1 MKITNLTNE
10 SKPIEFMYFL
20 GRNGDLVKE
29 TAPNV
34 LENADEVILLSKDK
48 YINGQYYDFI
58 FVKYKK
64 GGPWEDTFYLG
75 KWNDG
80 NLNKLKLSGIM
91 LN

>member
-1 MKITNLTNE
+1 MKITDLTDE
-10 SKPIEFMYFL
+10 SKPLEFMYFL
-20 GRNGDLVKE
+20 GRKGDLVKE

-48 YINGQYYDFI
+48 YINGQCYDFI

-64 GGPWEDTFYLG
+64 GGPWEDTFFLG

-80 NLNKLKLSGIM
+80 IITDLQKS
-91 LN
+91 

>member
-20 GRNGDLVKE
+20 DRQGKLEKE
-29 TAPNV
+29 TATNI
-34 LENADEVILLSKDK
+34 LQNAEEVILLSKDK
-48 YINGQYYDFI
+48 YINGHYLDFI

-64 GGPWEDTFYLG
+64 GGPWEDTFFLG

-80 NLNKLKLSGIM
+80 IITDLQKS
-91 LN
+91 